1 MVNNFYQLQVFDT
14 LYTADSRNIIPVYI
28 TSIIYFHL
36 SERKHTGKNI
46 TALSTL
52 TPVDHGERHADQL
65 HLHPRVPQQLL
76 GLDRTIQG
84 DTAGKAGSPLSPG
97 LSITGAHRSWPETT
111 EELTPVHPRDPVQ
124 LRARQQREDLVL
136 RPALA
141 IRSAPYRSSP

>member
-52 TPVDHGERHADQL
+52 TPVDPL
-65 HLHPRVPQQLL
+65 PPQATCSALL
-76 GLDRTIQG
+76 YLTLLED
-84 DTAGKAGSPLSPG
+84 
-97 LSITGAHRSWPETT
+97 SI
-111 EELTPVHPRDPVQ
+111 
-124 LRARQQREDLVL
+124 
-136 RPALA
+136 
-141 IRSAPYRSSP
+141 I